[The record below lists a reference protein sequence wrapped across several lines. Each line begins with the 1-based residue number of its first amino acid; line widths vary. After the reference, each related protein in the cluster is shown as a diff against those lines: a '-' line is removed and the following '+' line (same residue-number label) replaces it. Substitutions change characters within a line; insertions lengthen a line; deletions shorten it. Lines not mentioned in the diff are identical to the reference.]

1 MKIISSQRR
10 VLLLASALIC
20 TALVRTFPER
30 LGGQEQNLLPKSDP
44 DVRALYA
51 SQGALQSFG
60 SDLLDPLKL
69 NELSSPDSYKLQLL
83 NETASRGADYLRA
96 IADLLAVYKNLE
108 SDTDRTMV
116 KPLLEDRL
124 RLYSRLLG
132 LGAERA
138 AIPLGFANQQAT
150 TKEALELRDDLLAA
164 KNKLDAI
171 AASLK

>member
-1 MKIISSQRR
+1 
-10 VLLLASALIC
+10 
-20 TALVRTFPER
+20 
-30 LGGQEQNLLPKSDP
+30 
-44 DVRALYA
+44 
-51 SQGALQSFG
+51 
-60 SDLLDPLKL
+60 
-69 NELSSPDSYKLQLL
+69 L